1 MKEDHDDILIT
12 IKQTENYLKLHGLK
26 KVLLGVH
33 LWAIGVGS
41 AISSIF
47 LGWNKGLEASGPLG
61 FLIAALLVTLFYS
74 ILVFIFAE
82 LATCFPYA
90 GGPYAYARKGL
101 GPFWGYMAG
110 IVTIIE
116 FLCASSAVAVSI
128 GMYISKMV
136 PSFPSELAILSIYA
150 IFILINVIGIRAF
163 SIMQLALTII
173 TISALMLF
181 LMGTSNSLMYENL
194 FLNTP
199 FVNGL
204 GGILS
209 AIPFAVMFYICIEG
223 ISLTAEETKNP
234 DTAMSFGFKSSIIT
248 AAILTMS
255 IIVFCI
261 ASVDWKLFIGQ
272 EYPLLIVLTQTQP
285 KDEVLITVF
294 TSLALCGLLVS
305 LHGIIYGFSRQ
316 VFSLSRAG
324 YFPKFLSKIHP
335 LSKAPHLAII
345 VPGIAG
351 MILSQAINLRDLIA
365 STGFAASM
373 MYILVLYSYIK
384 IEKNGIYHFKNK
396 SVIKRVLVRVA
407 LAFGILIFAL
417 FLIQELRNLWIIFIV
432 ILFVLIYYFAIG
444 RNLIAEDAPEEIE
457 AKVDKIQTKKY

>member
-1 MKEDHDDILIT
+1 L
-12 IKQTENYLKLHGLK
+12 
-26 KVLLGVH
+26 
-33 LWAIGVGS
+33 
-41 AISSIF
+41 F
-47 LGWNKGLEASGPLG
+47 
-61 FLIAALLVTLFYS
+61 VTVFYS

-116 FLCASSAVAVSI
+116 FLCASSAVAISI
-128 GMYISKMV
+128 GLYISKMV
-136 PSFPSELAILSIYA
+136 PSLPSAPTILTIYA
-150 IFILINVIGIRAF
+150 IFIFINVIGIRAA

-181 LMGTSNSLMYENL
+181 LMGTSNSLTYENL

-209 AIPFAVMFYICIEG
+209 AIPFAVMLYICIEG

-234 DTAMSFGFKSSIIT
+234 DKAMSFGFKSSIIT
-248 AAILTMS
+248 VVILSIS

-261 ASVDWKLFIGQ
+261 ASADWKLFIGQ
-272 EYPLLIVLTQTQP
+272 DNPLLIVLSQTQP
-285 KDEVLITVF
+285 KDIVLITVF
-294 TSLALCGLLVS
+294 TSLALCGLLAS

-324 YFPKFLSKIHP
+324 YLPKFLSKIHP

-345 VPGIAG
+345 LPGIAG
-351 MILSQAINLRDLIA
+351 MILTQTVNLKDLIA
-365 STGFAASM
+365 ITGFAASI
-373 MYILVLYSYIK
+373 MYILVLFSYIR
-384 IEKNGIYHFKNK
+384 IEKIGIYHFKNK
-396 SVIKRVLVRVA
+396 SVIKQVLVWAA
-407 LAFGILIFAL
+407 LAFGILIFVL
-417 FLIQELRNLWIIFIV
+417 FLIQELKNAWNISSV
-432 ILFVLIYYFAIG
+432 ILVVLIYYFAIG